1 MRAPGTVIRKLEGK
15 LEGEDGENKRMI
27 EETEGKQG
35 KRRVPGSAI
44 RKLEETLRERGD
56 ENGCMTKEELLG
68 LHEEVFGYKSEK
80 PLYGVINRAIKRG
93 RVYTIETREGVVIC
107 SRRVHERKLLSILE
121 DIYNRWRLGEEARRV
136 SKKFEVR
143 IPFIEL
149 EEYLLAVYQHI
160 LYHPRVFNI
169 ASFDYNAVLST
180 AKFRGLKPLKEK
192 LPLEILEEAS
202 ESYRVGIL
210 KVCIRKAG
218 SILKDL
224 NLHRDPQGLGESLYN
239 VVRALTLAGSEELE
253 NRLNA
258 YAREIK
264 DAYQLPDER
273 LVAEALRELYNHLR
287 DIILLH
293 YEIENEYSK
302 RSTEFRETVFEIIRE
317 SLISGE
323 LKGVCFICGRVRH
336 SDMLIERVK
345 SILEPYLPFS
355 STYSPSHLKGRVF

>member
-1 MRAPGTVIRKLEGK
+1 M
-15 LEGEDGENKRMI
+15 
-27 EETEGKQG
+27 
-35 KRRVPGSAI
+35 RVPGSAI
-44 RKLEETLRERGD
+44 RKLEEVLEKEGD
-56 ENGCMTKEELLG
+56 ENGCMTKEKLLG
-68 LHEEVFGYKSEK
+68 LYAEKFGYKSEK
-80 PLYGVINRAIKRG
+80 PLYGVIRRAIERR
-93 RVYTIETREGVVIC
+93 RVYAVETREGVMIC
-107 SRRVHERKLLSILE
+107 SRRIHERKLLSILE

-143 IPFIEL
+143 IPLIEL
-149 EEYLLAVYQHI
+149 EECLPAVYQHV
-160 LYHPRVFNI
+160 LSHPKVFSI
-169 ASFDYNAVLST
+169 VSFDYNAVSSIV
-180 AKFRGLKPLKEK
+180 KSRGFKPLKEK

-210 KVCIRKAG
+210 KMCIRKAG
-218 SILKDL
+218 SLLRDS
-224 NLHRDPQGLGESLYN
+224 NLYRDPQGLGESLYN
-239 VVRALTLAGSEELE
+239 VVRALAFAGSEELE
-253 NRLNA
+253 HRLNA

-264 DAYQLPDER
+264 DGYQLPDER

-336 SDMLIERVK
+336 NDVLVERVK
-345 SILEPYLPFS
+345 SILEPYLPFPS
-355 STYSPSHLKGRVF
+355 NSPSHIKGRVF